1 MIFIFFLSVLFMNQV
16 EAATGSLWV
25 KPESRRDSGYQYLA
39 LGMPVWKFKETN
51 SSGSTASQDRTL
63 YCLRG
68 GPGFSQTDDMG
79 NSMSGLT
86 YREYTVKFDMN
97 DPSSITSPYDEA
109 IPTPDSTDYK
119 KLMWVLNEIYV
130 PAESGASAYE
140 KERAQSY
147 RNYLIQA
154 AGMEVGN
161 CALTDDDI
169 DVVQQLAIW
178 YFAKNI
184 NSAYKSLTFDL
195 ATNPEKDVW
204 LSSIRDFVS
213 ISDQDDTGV
222 WRQEDAETLYQ
233 YLINGANQYG
243 PNYVYNNGNQSVPIS
258 LNKSKVSVQTV
269 DGNYIVGP
277 YQFTNVRDAIYSL
290 SATVTTNKG
299 EITPPLV
306 EKSGNTFVNRDKTL
320 RDYIIEEAEFYLS
333 IPVDSEISEVT
344 FSYTG
349 NYVDTKIT
357 YWSIREGDSRY
368 NDLSVE
374 QPIVEV
380 EREYTDFGDEVTIEI
395 TPEGELDLAL
405 RKSITQLNGSSITN
419 RLPNVDASQLNLTQ
433 DTAKYN
439 HPKNDLV
446 TENGQY
452 VEYTITVYNEGT
464 KDAYAAEIKDYLPN
478 GLEFVSIVSDTTK
491 YSASVSN
498 NSDGSSIIT
507 ITNNGKTVLEAFDRT
522 TMNEP
527 DSESVVIRCRV
538 TAEPSKNQETR
549 LVNIAEISKYYD
561 AEDNQEVNSDRDSQP
576 NNFPDQYKY
585 NPDYRGNGQDGN
597 YVPGQ
602 QDDDDFEPLVIKG
615 VNFDLALRK
624 FIIKV
629 GEVDYVDA
637 NGNYTRA
644 PQVDIS
650 NLSPNGTRQETA
662 VYNHSKIPCPVN
674 IGDEVIFMIRVYN
687 EGQIDGYANEIKDYL
702 PETLEFLPDDPFNVA
717 RGWRYDTDASGN
729 EDKRTVV
736 TNYLSETTDADGNLI
751 KAFDGTTLDYKE
763 VAIKCKVVEVENM
776 PSKITNIAEISED
789 SDDDSD
795 STPDNFPDEDKGDPN
810 YKDDESDQSYVPG
823 QEDDDDFDK
832 LIIQEKTFDLALRK
846 FIIKVGNL
854 DYVDADGNYTR
865 APQVDITNLRPNGTQ
880 QSTAVY
886 NHSKKPCPVSVGD
899 EVIYMLRVYNEG
911 EVDGYAN
918 EIKDYL
924 PECLEFLPLDPFNTA
939 RGWTYYKDPET
950 GRVDQRIVVTDHL
963 SEEKDAEENLIKA
976 FDGTT
981 LSYKE
986 VAIKCRVVAVD
997 NMPSKI
1003 TNIAEISEDSG
1014 DDYDSQPDNVTIPDD
1029 DRLPTYKDDES
1040 DQDYVPGQQDD
1051 DDFEKLILQEFDLA
1065 LRKFITKIGETDI
1078 TSRIPEFS
1086 IQNGEYVYT
1095 HDKTPLEVDTGD
1107 VVIYTIRVYNEG
1119 NVAGYASE
1127 ITDDIPTGL
1136 QFLPDH
1142 ETNTQYRWKMI
1153 DANGNE
1159 TTDSSQAVKIVT
1171 DYLSM
1176 DNERVKGQYLLQPFD
1191 PETMDEPDWKEVKV
1205 AFKVIAANTT
1215 EGIITNYAQITEDTD
1230 EDGGPIDDEDSDTEE
1245 WRDGDDDQDEEHI
1258 KLTRFDL
1265 ALRKFITKVEDQDIT
1280 DRVPVFSIE
1289 DGKYV
1294 YNHTKEPIVVEN
1306 GNTIIYTI
1314 RVYNEGTRA
1323 GYASEITD
1331 DIPDGLEF
1339 LPEHGT
1345 NTEYRWKMIDA
1356 NGNETTNPSQAVAI
1370 TTDYLSK
1377 DNESTEGEFLLDPF
1391 DPETM
1396 TEPDWK
1402 EVKVAFKVVEPN
1414 TSDRIVI
1421 NKAQITDDS
1430 DKDGNPVIDDDSVP
1444 EEWRD
1449 EDDDQDIEKIRV
1461 KYFDLSLKKW
1471 ITQAIIIENGK
1482 ETVIESGHTGD
1493 ENPEPPIKVEIVAK
1507 KINKVVVK
1515 FRYKIKVTNEGE
1527 IAGYATE
1534 ISDYIPEGLKFVAAD
1549 NPEWQE
1555 VDGKVVTDQLKDTLL
1570 QPGESATVEIVLTW
1584 INGKDNFGEKV
1595 NIAEISEDKND
1606 SNTPDIDSTPNNR
1619 VDGEDDIDDA
1629 PVVLSV
1635 KTGENGNTIEYIAT
1649 ALGVTIILTT
1659 GIILIKK
1666 YILI

>member
-1 MIFIFFLSVLFMNQV
+1 
-16 EAATGSLWV
+16 
-25 KPESRRDSGYQYLA
+25 
-39 LGMPVWKFKETN
+39 
-51 SSGSTASQDRTL
+51 
-63 YCLRG
+63 
-68 GPGFSQTDDMG
+68 
-79 NSMSGLT
+79 
-86 YREYTVKFDMN
+86 
-97 DPSSITSPYDEA
+97 
-109 IPTPDSTDYK
+109 
-119 KLMWVLNEIYV
+119 
-130 PAESGASAYE
+130 
-140 KERAQSY
+140 
-147 RNYLIQA
+147 
-154 AGMEVGN
+154 
-161 CALTDDDI
+161 
-169 DVVQQLAIW
+169 
-178 YFAKNI
+178 
-184 NSAYKSLTFDL
+184 
-195 ATNPEKDVW
+195 
-204 LSSIRDFVS
+204 
-213 ISDQDDTGV
+213 
-222 WRQEDAETLYQ
+222 
-233 YLINGANQYG
+233 
-243 PNYVYNNGNQSVPIS
+243 
-258 LNKSKVSVQTV
+258 
-269 DGNYIVGP
+269 
-277 YQFTNVRDAIYSL
+277 
-290 SATVTTNKG
+290 
-299 EITPPLV
+299 
-306 EKSGNTFVNRDKTL
+306 
-320 RDYIIEEAEFYLS
+320 
-333 IPVDSEISEVT
+333 
-344 FSYTG
+344 
-349 NYVDTKIT
+349 
-357 YWSIREGDSRY
+357 
-368 NDLSVE
+368 
-374 QPIVEV
+374 
-380 EREYTDFGDEVTIEI
+380 
-395 TPEGELDLAL
+395 
-405 RKSITQLNGSSITN
+405 
-419 RLPNVDASQLNLTQ
+419 
-433 DTAKYN
+433 
-439 HPKNDLV
+439 
-446 TENGQY
+446 
-452 VEYTITVYNEGT
+452 
-464 KDAYAAEIKDYLPN
+464 
-478 GLEFVSIVSDTTK
+478 
-491 YSASVSN
+491 
-498 NSDGSSIIT
+498 
-507 ITNNGKTVLEAFDRT
+507 
-522 TMNEP
+522 
-527 DSESVVIRCRV
+527 
-538 TAEPSKNQETR
+538 
-549 LVNIAEISKYYD
+549 
-561 AEDNQEVNSDRDSQP
+561 
-576 NNFPDQYKY
+576 
-585 NPDYRGNGQDGN
+585 
-597 YVPGQ
+597 
-602 QDDDDFEPLVIKG
+602 
-615 VNFDLALRK
+615 
-624 FIIKV
+624 
-629 GEVDYVDA
+629 
-637 NGNYTRA
+637 
-644 PQVDIS
+644 
-650 NLSPNGTRQETA
+650 
-662 VYNHSKIPCPVN
+662 
-674 IGDEVIFMIRVYN
+674 
-687 EGQIDGYANEIKDYL
+687 
-702 PETLEFLPDDPFNVA
+702 
-717 RGWRYDTDASGN
+717 
-729 EDKRTVV
+729 
-736 TNYLSETTDADGNLI
+736 
-751 KAFDGTTLDYKE
+751 
-763 VAIKCKVVEVENM
+763 
-776 PSKITNIAEISED
+776 
-789 SDDDSD
+789 
-795 STPDNFPDEDKGDPN
+795 
-810 YKDDESDQSYVPG
+810 
-823 QEDDDDFDK
+823 
-832 LIIQEKTFDLALRK
+832 
-846 FIIKVGNL
+846 
-854 DYVDADGNYTR
+854 
-865 APQVDITNLRPNGTQ
+865 
-880 QSTAVY
+880 
-886 NHSKKPCPVSVGD
+886 
-899 EVIYMLRVYNEG
+899 MLRVYNEG